1 MTIQQILD
9 IGMKKAKQSGCRY
22 KISAIGVNKKG
33 EIIYKSTNK
42 FRLPKKG
49 SGLHAEMEVMK
60 NCGKNLDTIYIVRVN
75 KSGFMLPI
83 DPCNMCRTK
92 AEELGVKIVSLT
104 KGIDNDIRRY

>member
-1 MTIQQILD
+1 MTLNQILE
-9 IGMKKAKQSGCRY
+9 IAIKKAKQSKCRY

-60 NCGKNLDTIYIVRVN
+60 NCGKNLDTIYIVRIN
-75 KSGFMLPI
+75 KSSELLPI
-83 DPCNMCRTK
+83 DPCIVCKTK
-92 AEELGVKIVSLT
+92 SEELGIKIVSLS
-104 KGIDNDIRRY
+104 KGNNYE